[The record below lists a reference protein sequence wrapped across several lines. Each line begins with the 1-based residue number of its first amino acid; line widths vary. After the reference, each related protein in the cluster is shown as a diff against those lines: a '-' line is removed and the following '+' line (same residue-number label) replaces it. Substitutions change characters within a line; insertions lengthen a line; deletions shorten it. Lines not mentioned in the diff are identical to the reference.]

1 MKWFGSISLVM
12 AMALVGCKDKGGDD
26 SGGGDLTGD
35 ATAGAAVYASSCA
48 GCHGDNGNDGSAADL
63 TAEVPEKSDADLE
76 DIIQNGTGNMPA
88 QGLEAQDLA
97 DLLAYLRETFAG

>member
-1 MKWFGSISLVM
+1 MKWLGSISLVM
-12 AMALVGCKDKGGDD
+12 VMALVGCKDKGGDD
-26 SGGGDLTGD
+26 SGGDLTGD

-63 TAEVPEKSDADLE
+63 TAEVPEKSDAELE
-76 DIIQNGTGNMPA
+76 DIVLNGYDDMPA
-88 QGLEAQDLA
+88 QDLSAQEMA